1 MAGNVKGGVPR
12 PRIRN
17 LTREREFGEGGDK
30 RAELEDLTH
39 RADHVAHS
47 VRLLADEDARILV
60 HLGRVLR
67 RRHVEANVLA
77 RVAHQP
83 ALAVGNLDRLARRDE
98 RREHRL
104 GFGATNRRSGGAAL
118 QIEILV
124 EHHDAQAPLEQRVQ
138 DVARKPQPLGRQVA
152 LKVRLELDVLAAA
165 AEHDAAAKELAAENG
180 ARGRDGRRRGV
191 ERLQRFYLVAVEL
204 ELARAAGGGEADGRA
219 NVEGRTRLA
228 LWRGALAAGANRERV
243 HGGARCHSGRRLVA
257 RYLRWRAA

>member
-1 MAGNVKGGVPR
+1 MAGNVKAGVPR
-12 PRIRN
+12 ARIRN
-17 LTREREFGEGGDK
+17 LARERQLGERGDK
-30 RAELEDLTH
+30 RAELKDLTH

-47 VRLLADEDARILV
+47 IRLLADEDARVLV

-83 ALAVGNLDRLARRDE
+83 ALAVGNLDRLARRNE

-104 GFGATNRRSGGAAL
+104 GFGAASRHPGGAAL

-124 EHHDAQAPLEQRVQ
+124 EHHDAHAPLEQRIQ

-165 AEHDAAAKELAAENG
+165 AEHDATAKELA
-180 ARGRDGRRRGV
+180 RDGFEPTGD
-191 ERLQRFYLVAVEL
+191 ELVSVVQTDTNL
-204 ELARAAGGGEADGRA
+204 
-219 NVEGRTRLA
+219 
-228 LWRGALAAGANRERV
+228 
-243 HGGARCHSGRRLVA
+243 
-257 RYLRWRAA
+257 